1 MLHRMETAA
10 APLSTRL
17 AIAGGLILLCLS
29 GTEGAKGEEIA
40 REKALEH
47 PRILG
52 AGECT
57 ECHRSEVKAWQE
69 TEHYRS
75 RDLHQD
81 PKAREIAEKL
91 GISPVSRVRSSA
103 LCTQCHFTV
112 QKLPDHPAKA
122 IGGISCESCHGGALK
137 WIDLHNTGDRR
148 KPGDTSAEHQKRR
161 AESVAAGM
169 CAPEAID
176 QLAAK
181 CFQCHIVTDE
191 TLVNVGGHPAG
202 SEFFEMVS
210 WLKGEVRHNFFE
222 SKGKTNAPIAPE
234 RRRLMFLVGKV
245 VEMEYSLRGLARAED
260 KADYGKAMG
269 RRCVTTRESIDE
281 IVATLGEAAPEP
293 LKDIQAAI
301 SEPGLLRFFNVGPL
315 TRAADLVEEKA
326 ALLVEEHDGR
336 DLSALDSLIPAEGEG
351 KPFQP

>member
-1 MLHRMETAA
+1 MKMGWRFFQAY
-10 APLSTRL
+10 
-17 AIAGGLILLCLS
+17 LLCGGSTLV
-29 GTEGAKGEEIA
+29 GEEIA
-40 REKALEH
+40 REKALQH
-47 PRILG
+47 PRVLG

-75 RDLHQD
+75 RDLHQN
-81 PKAREIAEKL
+81 PKAKEIASKM
-91 GISPVSRVRSSA
+91 GISPVSKVRSSA

-137 WIDLHNTGDRR
+137 WIDVHNRGDRR
-148 KPGDTSAEHQKRR
+148 KAGDTLAEQNQRR
-161 AESVAAGM
+161 VDSDAGGM

-176 QLAAK
+176 RLAAK

-191 TLVNVGGHPAG
+191 ELVNVGGHPAG
-202 SEFFEMVS
+202 SEFFEMVT
-210 WLKGEVRHNFFE
+210 WLRGEVRHNFFE
-222 SKGKTNAPIAPE
+222 SKGKTNAPISDE
-234 RRRLMFLVGKV
+234 RRRLLFVIGKV
-245 VEMEYSLRGLARAED
+245 VEMEYSLRGLARAEE

-269 RRCVTTRESIDE
+269 RRCIATRESIDE
-281 IVATLGEAAPEP
+281 IVAALGDEAPSSLVE
-293 LKDIQAAI
+293 IQTAI

-315 TRAADLVEEKA
+315 VRAAEVVESRVAE
-326 ALLVEEHDGR
+326 LLADCEGR
-336 DLSALDSLIPAEGEG
+336 DLSVLDSLIPSEAKG

>member
-1 MLHRMETAA
+1 MLNQIERRSSRLVAA
-10 APLSTRL
+10 MAL
-17 AIAGGLILLCLS
+17 AAGPILIALG
-29 GTEGAKGEEIA
+29 GTEATRGEDIS
-40 REKALEH
+40 REKALQH
-47 PRILG
+47 PHVLG

-81 PKAREIAEKL
+81 PKAKEIAGKL
-91 GISPVSRVRSSA
+91 GISPVSKVRSSA

-112 QKLPDHPAKA
+112 QKLPSHPAKA
-122 IGGISCESCHGGALK
+122 ISGVSCESCHGGALK

-148 KPGDTSAEHQKRR
+148 KPGDTLAEQQKRR
-161 AESVAAGM
+161 TESVAAGM
-169 CAPEAID
+169 CVPEAVD

-191 TLVNVGGHPAG
+191 TLVNVGGHPTG
-202 SEFFEMVS
+202 SEFFELVS

-222 SKGKTNAPIAPE
+222 SKGKTNAPISPE
-234 RRRLMFLVGKV
+234 RRRLLFLVGKV
-245 VEMEYSLRGLARAED
+245 VEMEYSLRGLARAEE

-269 RRCVTTRESIDE
+269 RRCVATRDAIGE
-281 IVATLGEAAPEP
+281 IVAALGDETPEP
-293 LKDIQAAI
+293 LKEIHAAI
-301 SEPGLLRFFNVGPL
+301 NEPGLLRFFNVGPL

-326 ALLVEEHDGR
+326 AVLVEQHDG
-336 DLSALDSLIPAEGEG
+336 STFAALDSLIPDEGKG